1 MMVRGCLVMWTE
13 KNASGANDTRRI
25 KITSGV
31 EYAKQW
37 LAEASVDD
45 LVRVSRL
52 LKHMCRHHETG
63 DAYAWSV
70 EQVRRITGYTDDI
83 PGDYTEFDDALR
95 DGLRKRSKESNE
107 LNVCAVYRPGQAC
120 CDSLND

>member
-1 MMVRGCLVMWTE
+1 MRIQNTV
-13 KNASGANDTRRI
+13 SGTKDARRV

-31 EYAKQW
+31 EYAKLW
-37 LAEASVDD
+37 LSGATVDD

-52 LKHMCRHHETG
+52 LKHMCGNRETG
-63 DAYAWSV
+63 GDYEWSV

-95 DGLRKRSKESNE
+95 DGLRKLAEEHAE
-107 LNVCAVYRPGQAC
+107 LNVCIVYRPRQK
-120 CDSLND
+120 

>member
-1 MMVRGCLVMWTE
+1 MRIQTTV
-13 KNASGANDTRRI
+13 SGTKDARRV

-31 EYAKQW
+31 EYARLW
-37 LAEASVDD
+37 LSGASVDD

-52 LKHMCRHHETG
+52 LKHMCENCLTG
-63 DAYAWSV
+63 DNYAWSV

-95 DGLRKRSKESNE
+95 DGLRELSEESTE
-107 LNVCAVYRPGQAC
+107 LKVCAVYRPGKGCQ
-120 CDSLND
+120 

>member
-1 MMVRGCLVMWTE
+1 MWIQNNVPGT
-13 KNASGANDTRRI
+13 KAARKI

-31 EYAKQW
+31 EYARLW
-37 LAEASVDD
+37 LSGASKDD

-52 LKHMCRHHETG
+52 LKHMCGNRETG
-63 DAYAWSV
+63 ADYEWSV

-95 DGLRKRSKESNE
+95 DGLRKLSEESNE
-107 LNVCAVYRPGQAC
+107 LNVCAVYRPGQASC
-120 CDSLND
+120 EPLGDE

>member
-1 MMVRGCLVMWTE
+1 MWIE
-13 KNASGANDTRRI
+13 KNASGANETRRV

-31 EYAKQW
+31 EYARLW
-37 LAEASVDD
+37 LAGASVDD

-52 LKHMCRHHETG
+52 LKLMCRNCETG
-63 DAYAWSV
+63 EAYAWSV

-95 DGLRKRSKESNE
+95 DGLRKRSEESNE

-120 CDSLND
+120 CDPSND